1 MDLKEHLQNNKYQR
15 IDELLATLGA
25 LATIFVVTVCI
36 KSIVDTD
43 FIKGLGSGMKDA
55 LDKLP
60 ESTDSLKG
68 KMRSWKTKNKK
79 DSDKED
85 TDEEDEEDARA
96 AAAAMAMA
104 DMADEA
110 INNEEDVDKKSK
122 CTKLLA
128 GFRSA
133 TTDDG
138 GNLLPPANWSERFKD
153 VNGFD
158 AKDAGE
164 TVDLELD
171 EDGVFKEKKSL
182 LKNMGDWFDKKGDKG
197 MNEEVEKNKSLS
209 QAFAPKMKQLMA
221 HNDSPEEDLIEINSA
236 KKEAGIKRNWLAKI
250 ETVDDPDI
258 KADFEKEMEN
268 DIEKNNKEKNS
279 LLKKLLNPDKGKDDK
294 KEIADVI
301 DVDYEEI
308 PDDEERNNDKNND
321 KKSGEGKKSIFH
333 KILKGKRGGKYYKT
347 KNGDKVYVESIN
359 DESSLYNYLNKK
371 S

>member
-1 MDLKEHLQNNKYQR
+1 MDLKEYLQENQTQR
-15 IDELLATLGA
+15 VDELFATLGA

-36 KSIVDTD
+36 KSIIDTD
-43 FIKGLGSGMKDA
+43 FVKSMGHGMKDA

-60 ESTDSLKG
+60 ESTSSLKG
-68 KMRSWKTKNKK
+68 KIKSWKTKNN
-79 DSDKED
+79 KED
-85 TDEEDEEDARA
+85 NDEDDDEDAAA

-110 INNEEDVDKKSK
+110 ISKEEDIDKKSK

-138 GNLLPPANWSERFKD
+138 GNLLPPSSWSDRFKD

-158 AKDAGE
+158 AKDAGK

-171 EDGVFKEKKSL
+171 EDGVYKEKDSL
-182 LKNMGDWFDKKGDKG
+182 MKNMSNWFDKKGDKG

-209 QAFAPKMKQLMA
+209 MAFAPKMKALMA
-221 HNDSPEEDLIEINSA
+221 HNNNPEEDLIEIDST
-236 KKEAGIKRNWLAKI
+236 KKEADIKRNWLAKI

-258 KADFEKEMEN
+258 KADFEKEMEE
-268 DIEKNNKEKNS
+268 DIEKNNKEKNN
-279 LLKKLLNPDKGKDDK
+279 LLKKLMNPDKDKKDK
-294 KEIADVI
+294 KEIADII

-308 PDDEERNNDKNND
+308 PDKEPEDN
-321 KKSGEGKKSIFH
+321 KKKEKKGIIH
-333 KILKGKRGGKYYKT
+333 KILKGKRGGKYYQTKT
-347 KNGDKVYVESIN
+347 GDKVYVESI
-359 DESSLYNYLNKK
+359 DDKSSLYNYLNKK
-371 S
+371 L